1 MGCASIVHGTKQP
14 VSINSTPT
22 QADFEVK
29 TEGGT
34 IVFQGKTPA
43 TATLERKNSYDV
55 TINLAGYQEA
65 RIHISKEFDPLFLGN
80 LLCGGVIGMIVDASN
95 GAMNKL
101 TPESINVTLVTAS
114 IENGAKEVY
123 AVCRIIDDEGQLKT
137 MVIPLIKS

>member
-1 MGCASIVHGTKQP
+1 M
-14 VSINSTPT
+14 
-22 QADFEVK
+22 
-29 TEGGT
+29 
-34 IVFQGKTPA
+34 
-43 TATLERKNSYDV
+43 

-114 IENGAKEVY
+114 IENGTKEVY